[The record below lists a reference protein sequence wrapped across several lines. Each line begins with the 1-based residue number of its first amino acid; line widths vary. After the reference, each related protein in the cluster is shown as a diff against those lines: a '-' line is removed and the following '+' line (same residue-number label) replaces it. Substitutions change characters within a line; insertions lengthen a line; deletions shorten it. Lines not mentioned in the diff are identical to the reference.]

1 MSLGPALQYRPVPS
15 HLPGTCGLWRGL
27 PARCIREVAF
37 TGQFAE
43 RARNPEAPRDMSSSV
58 TRPLTFAD

>member
-1 MSLGPALQYRPVPS
+1 MLLARRANTGQCRATSRLCVGSRA
-15 HLPGTCGLWRGL
+15 GL
-27 PARCIREVAF
+27 PVRCIREVAF

-43 RARNPEAPRDMSSSV
+43 RARNPEAPSDMSSSA